1 MTAVIIGYGASH
13 PGNVRQIN
21 EDAWRIEPAMGLCLV
36 ADGMGGHNAGEVAS
50 DMAADAIVNFLR
62 CTYEGEDVTWPYGI
76 DPDLSFDA
84 NRLLTA
90 IRLGNRRVFR
100 AAESHDEYT
109 GMGTTV
115 VAALVDVDR
124 LSFAGVGDS
133 RVYLFRNGTL
143 EQLTKDDSWVARLP
157 ADDPRVE
164 PVAKHPMRH
173 VLTNVVGARAQ
184 MDFEVMER
192 PLTDGDALLLCSDG
206 LHGELEDETMAA
218 ILAGGG
224 EAQTIAE
231 KLVQTTLQGRASDNV
246 TALIVKYHADPA
258 PVPGDTGDT
267 GGAGKG

>member
-1 MTAVIIGYGASH
+1 MRES
-13 PGNVRQIN
+13 N

-50 DMAADAIVNFLR
+50 DMAAEAIVNFLR
-62 CTYEGEDVTWPYGI
+62 RTYEGEDVTWPYGI

-90 IRLGNRRVFR
+90 IRLSNRRVFR

-133 RVYLFRNGTL
+133 RVYLFRAGRL
-143 EQLTKDDSWVARLP
+143 EQLTVDDSWVARLP
-157 ADDPRVE
+157 TDDPRVE
-164 PVAKHPMRH
+164 PAAHHPMRH

-184 MDFEVMER
+184 VDFEVMER
-192 PLTDGDALLLCSDG
+192 ALKDGDALLLCSDG
-206 LHGELEDETMAA
+206 LHGELDDET
-218 ILAGGG
+218 
-224 EAQTIAE
+224 IARIMGSHYDPQLVADQ
-231 KLVQTTLQGRASDNV
+231 LVQTALTGRAADNI
-246 TALIVKYHADPA
+246 TAVVVRYKR
-258 PVPGDTGDT
+258 G
-267 GGAGKG
+267 

>member
-1 MTAVIIGYGASH
+1 VIIGHGASH

-21 EDAWRIEPAMGLCLV
+21 EDAWRIDPAMGLCLV

-76 DPDLSFDA
+76 DPALSFDA
-84 NRLLTA
+84 NRLVTA

-124 LSFAGVGDS
+124 LSYAGVGDS
-133 RVYLFRNGTL
+133 RVYLFRDGTL
-143 EQLTKDDSWVARLP
+143 EQLTRDDSWVARLP
-157 ADDPRVE
+157 TDPRVE
-164 PVAKHPMRH
+164 PLAKHPMRH

-184 MDFEVMER
+184 VDFEVMER
-192 PLTDGDALLLCSDG
+192 PLSDGDALLLCSDG
-206 LHGELEDETMAA
+206 LHGELDDAA
-218 ILAGGG
+218 IGRIMGSSDDPSVVADR
-224 EAQTIAE
+224 
-231 KLVQTTLQGRASDNV
+231 LVRATLDGRAADNI
-246 TALIVKYHADPA
+246 TAVVVKYRR
-258 PVPGDTGDT
+258 G
-267 GGAGKG
+267 

>member
-1 MTAVIIGYGASH
+1 MIIGHGASH
-13 PGNVRQIN
+13 PGNVREIN

-50 DMAADAIVNFLR
+50 DMAADAIVGFLR

-76 DPDLSFDA
+76 NPDLSFDA

-115 VAALVDVDR
+115 VAVLVDVDR

-157 ADDPRVE
+157 IDDPRVE
-164 PVAKHPMRH
+164 PMAKHPMRH
-173 VLTNVVGARAQ
+173 VLTNVVGAREHVE
-184 MDFEVMER
+184 FEVMER

-206 LHGELEDETMAA
+206 LHGELDDAA
-218 ILAGGG
+218 IA
-224 EAQTIAE
+224 TIMGSSDDPSEVADR
-231 KLVQTTLQGRASDNV
+231 LVRAALGGRAGDNI
-246 TALIVKYHADPA
+246 TAVVLKYRR
-258 PVPGDTGDT
+258 G
-267 GGAGKG
+267 

>member
-1 MTAVIIGYGASH
+1 VIIGYGASH

-21 EDAWRIEPAMGLCLV
+21 EDTWRVEPAMGLCLV

-84 NRLLTA
+84 NRLFTA

-133 RVYLFRNGTL
+133 RVYLFRDGRL
-143 EQLTKDDSWVARLP
+143 EQLTIDDSWVARLP
-157 ADDPRVE
+157 TDDPRVE
-164 PVAKHPMRH
+164 PAAHHPMRH

-184 MDFEVMER
+184 VEFEVMER
-192 PLTDGDALLLCSDG
+192 ALKDGDALLLCSDG
-206 LHGELEDETMAA
+206 LHGELDDA
-218 ILAGGG
+218 
-224 EAQTIAE
+224 TIARIM
-231 KLVQTTLQGRASDNV
+231 KSSDDPQVVADQLVQTALAGRAADNI
-246 TALIVKYHADPA
+246 TAVVVRYKR
-258 PVPGDTGDT
+258 G
-267 GGAGKG
+267 